1 MFITQNE
8 QQVLH
13 TCKHYLDS
21 SIYSLRLDP
30 TLTIS
35 ISLHK
40 QKRVKW
46 RCVLW
51 KLLSLLQKNRR
62 KYQIFR
68 ILCWIT
74 FNIITFLKEVAE
86 KSSLTWNFRI
96 KNWLEFVCF
105 DSSVGAASS
114 TEPEK
119 KLFTTNVTK
128 IKSKW
133 TLV

>member
-46 RCVLW
+46 RCVHTRYYPY
-51 KLLSLLQKNRR
+51 SGGGPPFLQK
-62 KYQIFR
+62 
-68 ILCWIT
+68 IT
-74 FNIITFLKEVAE
+74 IKTKTKTSIYLHFFPFTIDHFPNSIQTCVTSHHKTGTYIYDLLIMEVA
-86 KSSLTWNFRI
+86 TYC
-96 KNWLEFVCF
+96 WLLN
-105 DSSVGAASS
+105 ASAI
-114 TEPEK
+114 
-119 KLFTTNVTK
+119 LF
-128 IKSKW
+128 W
-133 TLV
+133 WFH